1 MPTVV
6 VGTEKNFTALR
17 PLLFGDRVSAGVARE
32 AKAALREANPHADL
46 DKLQPGTVL
55 TVPEGLPGVAAEPAP
70 LRAGGFEDALV
81 SLSSR
86 GKLELDRLSEA
97 AKSREAATKAERR
110 QLTKA
115 LESESVA
122 AAAKRDKELAADLRA
137 AREGLD
143 AEDARAKER
152 AAELKQARA
161 EWGAGLDSLAEL
173 LGDLPGVSAPGDA
186 GATPRGPA

>member
-17 PLLFGDRVSAGVARE
+17 PLLFGDKVSAAVARD
-32 AKAALREANPHADL
+32 AKEALREANPHADL

-70 LRAGGFEDALV
+70 LLAGGFEDALV
-81 SLSSR
+81 ALSSR
-86 GKLELDRLSEA
+86 GKLELDGLSEA
-97 AKSREAATKAERR
+97 AKTRDAATRAERK

-122 AAAKRDKELAADLRA
+122 AAAKRDKELAADLSA

-143 AEDARAKER
+143 GEDARAKER
-152 AAELKQARA
+152 AAELKRARA

-173 LGDLPGVSAPGDA
+173 LGDLPGVSAPGDET
-186 GATPRGPA
+186 ATPRRRA